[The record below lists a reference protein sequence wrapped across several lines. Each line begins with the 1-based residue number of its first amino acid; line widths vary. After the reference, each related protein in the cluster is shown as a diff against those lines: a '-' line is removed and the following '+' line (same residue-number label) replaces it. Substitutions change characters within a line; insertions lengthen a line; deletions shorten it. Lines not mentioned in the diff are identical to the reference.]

1 MKTWRA
7 SIFGILGIS
16 ALVAAAAWLPNHP
29 ECTRWPLTFLSPDGA
44 DGGPARLVAVHRV
57 GWAGDGQMLF
67 SISRGESGA
76 EEYLTLHDTTRGNR
90 AARIDAVG
98 EPVVCGAL
106 SPDGL
111 HLAVGTPARGL
122 LWIDLKTRDEIV
134 LAEPGRPQEFTA
146 VAVAGDGGLIAA
158 ATTSGQIYLCTP
170 GQRTSVILASPRES
184 AISDVRFSRDG
195 ARLVSAQACGTVSV
209 WETATGKR
217 PREFTGKEPAT
228 NAEFLVNGTRII
240 AASLDDKVRIWEID
254 SGELICCREA
264 GLYGVSA
271 LAVSPDGGTAA
282 WGGFGHSIALWDVAS
297 MRTKVEIDTPAAV
310 VLHLQFAPDGSSLAA
325 AGMEAIIRRYDVPTG
340 VELESAAIDV
350 SQAGRVRVS
359 R

>member
-209 WETATGKR
+209 WLARTLG
-217 PREFTGKEPAT
+217 PAMST
-228 NAEFLVNGTRII
+228 SIVGIPVIKLKTTDLFILQRI
-240 AASLDDKVRIWEID
+240 A
-254 SGELICCREA
+254 
-264 GLYGVSA
+264 
-271 LAVSPDGGTAA
+271 
-282 WGGFGHSIALWDVAS
+282 
-297 MRTKVEIDTPAAV
+297 
-310 VLHLQFAPDGSSLAA
+310 SSLAPGHGSSRSGTRLLSVFSLVGFFVVARHITHA
-325 AGMEAIIRRYDVPTG
+325 ALASFASSRS
-340 VELESAAIDV
+340 ELV
-350 SQAGRVRVS
+350 L
-359 R
+359 